1 MDERGVSRRKLD
13 VDLLG
18 TGYPDRTNPSLHTPS
33 MTINEECIEI
43 GMGLMSYLSFQ
54 YLNLTK

>member
-18 TGYPDRTNPSLHTPS
+18 TGYPDRTNPILPS
-33 MTINEECIEI
+33 PVMKINEKYIEASI
-43 GMGLMSYLSFQ
+43 GLMGYLA
-54 YLNLTK
+54 L